1 MPYKDPLKKKEK
13 QRAYSKKHYGK
24 NTDKVKAATKKR
36 HKGLK
41 EKWRE
46 FKATL
51 SCLECG
57 VNHPAVLDFHH
68 IDPEMKNASV
78 HALAQAKNYAA
89 AMEEVQQCVVLCANC
104 HRVYHYNERQK
115 AKEKGAVA
123 PTESV
128 TS

>member
-13 QRAYSKKHYGK
+13 QRGYAKKHYEN

-36 HKGLK
+36 HRGLK
-41 EKWRE
+41 DEWKK

-57 VNHPAVLDFHH
+57 VDHPAVLDFHH
-68 IDPEMKNASV
+68 IDPEMKTASV
-78 HALAQAKNYAA
+78 HALAQAKSYLA

-104 HRVYHYNERQK
+104 HRVHHYNERQK
-115 AKEKGAVA
+115 EKGAEA
-123 PTESV
+123 PIKLQEV
-128 TS
+128 